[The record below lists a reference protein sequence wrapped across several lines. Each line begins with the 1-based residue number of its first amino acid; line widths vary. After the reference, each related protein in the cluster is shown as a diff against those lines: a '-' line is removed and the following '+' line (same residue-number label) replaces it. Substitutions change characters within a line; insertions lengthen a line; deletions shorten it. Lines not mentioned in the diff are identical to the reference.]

1 MNKIIVVLI
10 ASLLII
16 NFHHLWNLSEE
27 KSRFPEES
35 WVWGTS
41 LSRPGSPPIV
51 CSWKRTTIKEG
62 IKRPRRRF
70 AVGFGI
76 WLDVLVER
84 GRLKHCV
91 TQNGT
96 IPIPP
101 ELSIYFDDHSN
112 SRPADVLAAEL
123 EDEEETSHHEMDIDA
138 GVDVDEELTKQK
150 YELFVYVLFQNK
162 ISVKNVKLMF
172 LF

>member
-1 MNKIIVVLI
+1 MNKIIVVVV

-16 NFHHLWNLSEE
+16 SISITYEIYRRRNLDSQRRAEFEE
-27 KSRFPEES
+27 LPYRALDRL
-35 WVWGTS
+35 
-41 LSRPGSPPIV
+41 LSFVIENEQPL
-51 CSWKRTTIKEG
+51 IKDG

-76 WLDVLVER
+76 GLDVLVER

-101 ELSIYFDDHSN
+101 ELSIYFDDHSH
-112 SRPADVLAAEL
+112 SRPTDVLAAEL

-150 YELFVYVLFQNK
+150 YELFVSVSNFYFK
-162 ISVKNVKLMF
+162 IKF
-172 LF
+172 L

>member
-1 MNKIIVVLI
+1 MNKIIVVVV

-16 NFHHLWNLSEE
+16 SISITYEIYRRRNLDSQRRDEFEELPYRALDHLLSFVVENE
-27 KSRFPEES
+27 QP
-35 WVWGTS
+35 
-41 LSRPGSPPIV
+41 L
-51 CSWKRTTIKEG
+51 IKEG

-101 ELSIYFDDHSN
+101 ELSIYFDDHLH

-150 YELFVYVLFQNK
+150 YELFAVS
-162 ISVKNVKLMF
+162 ISK
-172 LF
+172 